1 MKKNENELKKLLDG
15 LEIDARPRAEHR
27 NRLREKMLATF
38 KETIRPAPVVI
49 RSGRWRY
56 LERAGVLAAGVVI
69 GLGVGL
75 LVPREAEKPQAITIV
90 KTIVQPTHSVSEAE
104 SNDEISNGLW
114 SVARFRKRVLAPRPK
129 SKLRVNWT
137 SPIRKPQLGEIQ

>member
-27 NRLREKMLATF
+27 NRLREEVLATF

-56 LERAGVLAAGVVI
+56 LERAGVLAAGIVI

-75 LVPREAEKPQAITIV
+75 LVPRKAEKPQVITIV
-90 KTIVQPTHSVSEAE
+90 KTIVQPTHSASKAE

-137 SPIRKPQLGEIQ
+137 SPVRKPQLGEIQ